1 MKNKENLLAK
11 LEKIVAPVMI
21 ASETHAITLVVLVL
35 GVVSFI
41 PVNLW
46 VPTFV
51 RMFVNEGILLLLVV
65 WFMSIIQLKQAK
77 WGIFCCVSM
86 WVVAGFSIAYIH
98 AVTGYMF
105 EGAEFWDPRR
115 MFFVGV
121 ASMAYLGNMDSGCTF
136 PVASGLSGKGLHNR
150 GNQDRQN

>member
-11 LEKIVAPVMI
+11 LEKIASPVI
-21 ASETHAITLVVLVL
+21 ITTEQHVPIFLILVL
-35 GVVSFI
+35 GVVAFT
-41 PVNLW
+41 PGNLW
-46 VPTFV
+46 IPAFI
-51 RMFVNEGILLLLVV
+51 RMFINEGILLLLVV

-98 AVTGYMF
+98 AATGHMF

-121 ASMAYLGNMDSGCTF
+121 ASMAYLGNMDSRRTF
-136 PVASGLSGKGLHNR
+136 PVASGLSDKDL
-150 GNQDRQN
+150 QDKETQIRQN

>member
-1 MKNKENLLAK
+1 MKNKEKLLTKIEK
-11 LEKIVAPVMI
+11 LAAPMMIV
-21 ASETHAITLVVLVL
+21 SETHAITLVILVL

-41 PVNLW
+41 PMHLL

-51 RMFVNEGILLLLVV
+51 RMFVNEGILLLLVA
-65 WFMSIIQLKQAK
+65 WFMAIVQLKQAQ

-98 AVTGYMF
+98 AVTGHMF
-105 EGAEFWDPRR
+105 EGAGFWDPRR
-115 MFFVGV
+115 MFFTVV
-121 ASMAYLGNMDSGCTF
+121 ASIAYFGNMDSTRTF
-136 PVASGLSGKGLHNR
+136 PVASGLSGKDLQNK

>member
-1 MKNKENLLAK
+1 MKSKEKLLTKIEK
-11 LEKIVAPVMI
+11 LAAPVMI
-21 ASETHAITLVVLVL
+21 VSETHAITLVILVL
-35 GVVSFI
+35 SVVSFI
-41 PVNLW
+41 PMNLL

-51 RMFVNEGILLLLVV
+51 RMFINEGILLLLVV
-65 WFMSIIQLKQAK
+65 WFMSIIQLKQAQ
-77 WGIFCCVSM
+77 WGIFCCASM

-121 ASMAYLGNMDSGCTF
+121 ASMTYLGNMDPTRTF
-136 PVASGLSGKGLHNR
+136 PVASGFSGKGLQNKGNRDRHN
-150 GNQDRQN
+150 

>member
-1 MKNKENLLAK
+1 MKNKEKLLTK
-11 LEKIVAPVMI
+11 IEKIVAPVVI
-21 ASETHAITLVVLVL
+21 ASDTHAITLVILVL

-41 PVNLW
+41 PMNLL

-51 RMFVNEGILLLLVV
+51 RMFVNEGILLLLTV
-65 WFMSIIQLKQAK
+65 WFMTIVQLKQAK

-98 AVTGYMF
+98 EVTGYMF
-105 EGAEFWDPRR
+105 EGAGFWDPRR

-121 ASMAYLGNMDSGCTF
+121 ASMAYLGNMDSGRIL

>member
-1 MKNKENLLAK
+1 MKSKEKLLTKIEK
-11 LEKIVAPVMI
+11 LAAPVMI
-21 ASETHAITLVVLVL
+21 VSETHAITLVILVL

-41 PVNLW
+41 PMNLL

-51 RMFVNEGILLLLVV
+51 RMFINEGILLLLVV

-105 EGAEFWDPRR
+105 EGAGFWDPRR

-121 ASMAYLGNMDSGCTF
+121 ASMAYLGNMDSGRTL
-136 PVASGLSGKGLHNR
+136 PVASGLSSKDL
-150 GNQDRQN
+150 QDKDTQDHQN